1 MVRSILVIPKYNI
14 TCNYI
19 IKPRFTIL
27 DNQGCLSYTNSDRG
41 YIRRENKCIRFTK
54 KAENKC
60 IGKYSV
66 HLETQFWGTLLPPV
80 SPC

>member
-27 DNQGCLSYTNSDRG
+27 DNQVVCP
-41 YIRRENKCIRFTK
+41 IRIVIEGIYEGKISALDLPRKRKISALENI
-54 KAENKC
+54 
-60 IGKYSV
+60 
-66 HLETQFWGTLLPPV
+66 V
-80 SPC
+80 SI